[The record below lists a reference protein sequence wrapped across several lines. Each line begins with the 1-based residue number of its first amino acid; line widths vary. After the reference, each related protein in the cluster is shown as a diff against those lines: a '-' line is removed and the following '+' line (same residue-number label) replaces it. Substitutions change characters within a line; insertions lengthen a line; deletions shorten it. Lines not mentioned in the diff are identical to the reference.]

1 MVSWTSNLLIPSK
14 GSLSCENK
22 IGNGLVPGFFLARMT
37 SWAITTAFE
46 EEIIHLKN
54 LCTHIDIVVEK
65 LRLRP
70 LFLKCG
76 IAVRLWAINGRWSS
90 LICTCTLYCNIR
102 IGVLIRMGALIRKGA
117 LYIGRRALNWII
129 TDSNSRFYSSELE

>member
-1 MVSWTSNLLIPSK
+1 MVSGTSNLLIPSK
-14 GSLSCENK
+14 GSLLCEN
-22 IGNGLVPGFFLARMT
+22 NGLVPGFFLARMT

-65 LRLRP
+65 LRQRP

-90 LICTCTLYCNIR
+90 LIWTCTLYCNIR
-102 IGVLIRMGALIRKGA
+102 IGVLIRMGALIQKGA
-117 LYIGRRALNWII
+117 LYIGRRALNWVI
-129 TDSNSRFYSSELE
+129 TVTQRFTAELE